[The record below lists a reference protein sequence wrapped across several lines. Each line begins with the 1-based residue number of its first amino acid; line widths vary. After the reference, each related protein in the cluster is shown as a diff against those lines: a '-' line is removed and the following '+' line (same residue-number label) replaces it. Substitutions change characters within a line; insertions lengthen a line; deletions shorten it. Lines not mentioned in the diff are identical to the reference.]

1 MMHEFRFDVYIYIF
15 IYFIYINVHP
25 GRSTWNLK
33 TMVWKMIF
41 LFKYAIFGV
50 PYEFSGVY
58 TWFVVS
64 NIFGF
69 SPLPGEDSHFD

>member
-1 MMHEFRFDVYIYIF
+1 
-15 IYFIYINVHP
+15 
-25 GRSTWNLK
+25 
-33 TMVWKMIF
+33 MVWKMIF